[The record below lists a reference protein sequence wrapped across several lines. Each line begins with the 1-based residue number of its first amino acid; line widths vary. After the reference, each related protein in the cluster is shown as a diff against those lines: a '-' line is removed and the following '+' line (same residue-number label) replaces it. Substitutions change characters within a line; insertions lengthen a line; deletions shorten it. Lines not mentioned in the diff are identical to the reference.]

1 MEYRAPVLT
10 PFTASDGENIAVHDW
25 PLPPD
30 AAVRGVIVLVHGLGE
45 HAGRHAPLAAQL
57 NRWAFAVRAYDQY
70 GHGES
75 GGQRGGLPSPLRLLE
90 DLADVIESTR
100 VRLGPQRP
108 IIVLG
113 HSLGGL
119 VAANLAARGCAPIEG
134 LVLSSPALGARVSG
148 FQKFLLSTLPRFAPN
163 LAVSNGVDPDA
174 LAHDPAVAA
183 AYRADRLVHDRIT
196 PRLALFFMEAGA
208 QVIAK
213 APQWKVPTLLLYAG
227 DDRLVDPAASRAFAQ
242 AAPPDVVTARCFDTL
257 YHEIFNEPDPGPLE
271 ALRQWL
277 DARF

>member
-1 MEYRAPVLT
+1 MEHRGPVLS
-10 PFTASDGENIAVHDW
+10 PFTATDGENIALHDW

-30 AAVRGVIVLVHGLGE
+30 VAVRGVVVLVHGLGE
-45 HAGRHAPLAAQL
+45 HAGRHANLAAQL
-57 NRWAFAVRAYDQY
+57 NRWGFAVRGYDQY

-75 GGQRGGLPSPLRLLE
+75 GGLRGALPSPLRLLE

-100 VRLGPQRP
+100 QRLGPKLP

-119 VAANLAARGCAPIEG
+119 VAADLVARGGAAIEG
-134 LVLSSPALGARVSG
+134 LVLSSPALGVRVSV
-148 FQKFLLSTLPRFAPN
+148 FQQFLLSVLPRFAPN
-163 LAVSNGVDPDA
+163 LAVGNGVDPDF
-174 LAHDPAVAA
+174 LSHDRDVVA

-196 PRLALFFMEAGA
+196 PRLALFFAQSGA
-208 QVIAK
+208 QVIAR
-213 APQWKVPTLLLYAG
+213 APQWKLPTLLLYAG
-227 DDRLVDPAASRAFAQ
+227 DDRLVDSRASRAFAQ
-242 AAPPDVVTARCFDTL
+242 AAPAGVVTARCFDAL
-257 YHEIFNEPDPGPLE
+257 YHEIFNEPDPGPFD